1 MSSSPSFGVE
11 YLSPTELPLQSDS
24 WWDSVL
30 GLAHFD
36 SQPIARSADHVPV
49 AEVAIAPLVTS
60 DGVCEVWRADGS
72 TRSGR
77 VGDVQ
82 FRASEQLLFG
92 CISVPEHIVPGGP
105 DDKHS
110 PLELATI
117 RAYTDIF
124 TALDKVGYRSWCAF
138 GIMYPPSMRMGAKE
152 NATGSSIEHAKRAFS
167 QGNDR
172 LLKPYRL
179 VSVGHSNREPAV
191 SASSPLADP
200 IIPSDTGRFWCTLT
214 PPLTSHRCCRV
225 LHWSTGR
232 RCGLSALGLRLARV
246 VSPAH

>member
-49 AEVAIAPLVTS
+49 AEVAIALLVTS
-60 DGVCEVWRADGS
+60 DGVCEVWCADGS

-92 CISVPEHIVPGGP
+92 CISVPEHIVPGG
-105 DDKHS
+105 
-110 PLELATI
+110 
-117 RAYTDIF
+117 
-124 TALDKVGYRSWCAF
+124 
-138 GIMYPPSMRMGAKE
+138 
-152 NATGSSIEHAKRAFS
+152 
-167 QGNDR
+167 
-172 LLKPYRL
+172 
-179 VSVGHSNREPAV
+179 
-191 SASSPLADP
+191 
-200 IIPSDTGRFWCTLT
+200 
-214 PPLTSHRCCRV
+214 
-225 LHWSTGR
+225 
-232 RCGLSALGLRLARV
+232 
-246 VSPAH
+246 